1 MLTNDKQEPIVSFE
15 EDLALIDASI
25 NEMDEL
31 YEEIKDH
38 FDSLKGTYARG
49 SLNFIQGQTGNLISL
64 KTAKFNLIKERVAIK
79 KIQEDLR
86 LKNENAKGDQAS
98 ADQAIVTELLS
109 KILKTSDVNK
119 DNIIDI
125 PQESEDSDD
134 ELLSRLDSLID
145 SGDITMSDNDMRIK
159 FEKMGISLVVV
170 KETDDS
176 WDFIAVDRYDDI
188 VEDYPIPDKSMYNL
202 VFKEDTKGSSIAVD
216 EDGNVYKVVGKD
228 YVSE

>member
-109 KILKTSDVNK
+109 KILKTSDTNK

-170 KETDDS
+170 KEVDDS

-202 VFKEDTKGSSIAVD
+202 VFKEDTKGSSIAID

>member
-119 DNIIDI
+119 DNIIDV

-170 KETDDS
+170 KESDDS

>member
-1 MLTNDKQEPIVSFE
+1 MLINDKQEPIVNFE

-98 ADQAIVTELLS
+98 ADQAIVTELLN

-170 KETDDS
+170 KESDDS

-188 VEDYPIPDKSMYNL
+188 VEDYPIPDKSMYSL
-202 VFKEDTKGSSIAVD
+202 VFKEDTKGSSIAID